1 MYQGTYPQ
9 LHLTEDARESPHVLT
24 LQIAAVAPSVD
35 LDRQFVA
42 TFSQILCNVELSR
55 RHRVLAVTHLLTVD
69 PDIHRRMN
77 APEVQDE
84 VLSDHLVSD
93 IDEGHI
99 RAYGIAVVVGIPV
112 LRGFTRHAG
121 AVAVE
126 GVLHVHIDGFAKA
139 LQLPVARYGN
149 LVPLTHIIVLALK
162 AHGSAFRVFRPMEQ
176 PLAVE

>member
-1 MYQGTYPQ
+1 MYQGAHPQ
-9 LHLTEDARESPHVLT
+9 LHLTKDARESPHVLT
-24 LQIAAVAPSVD
+24 LQIAAVAPAVD
-35 LDRQFVA
+35 LYRQFVA

-69 PDIHRRMN
+69 PYIHRRMN
-77 APEVQDE
+77 AAEVQDE

-93 IDEGHI
+93 IDEGHV

-112 LRGFTRHAG
+112 LRGLTRHAG

-126 GVLHVHIDGFAKA
+126 GVLHVHIDGFAVA
-139 LQLPVARYGN
+139 LQLPVARYGD
-149 LVPLTHIIVLALK
+149 LIPFTYVVVLTLK
-162 AHGSAFRVFRPMEQ
+162 AHGTALRVFRPMEQ